1 MAEEEDRFGA
11 YFSRKPRQRVPEP
24 SDEAQAESKPAD
36 DSSEEPSVPVN
47 VVEEDLDETE
57 NGVIVSE
64 ESATETLDSD
74 SVAEPE
80 LGDEE
85 STAEEVV
92 EESPPVDVEEI
103 GPDPDEVPAVETYT
117 PVTPPV
123 ISSPPL
129 MERAEASPGPG
140 TATKVRIIGC
150 GQCGSQV
157 AATFVGWKPDYV
169 PTAREEFYPLR
180 AVAFDTHEAIANIL
194 SEQWRWEEPDS
205 IYVLPMPST
214 QYLTAKVMGDKD
226 IASER
231 QIGSALMSQQAAGG
245 VGGVPYLGRLAAES
259 TLLGEGSDI
268 GSQHFDLR
276 NVIRDSL
283 QAKDFVSGILVT
295 CNSLTGGTG
304 TGFSPIAAR
313 FLREKV
319 GFNTSLTLNVSVLPG
334 EAEVKESNYPRNILA
349 SLHYML
355 TTQLEE
361 AGIVDSVIVVDNDEL
376 ARNYGGGRSNYRI
389 FNEAI
394 RDMLVPFL
402 LAPQGKYTVPEL
414 GSNLDENDIRRWIK
428 SANGF
433 GLPEVSAIGFASK
446 PLKDFMPGRFSS
458 RKSRAG
464 KVDEALRILADEALL
479 KFSLGA
485 DAGKQP
491 GVGGVGL
498 LFGPPEFFETALD
511 MDSNRTHALTSY
523 VREAVGNDHFRTFDC
538 LAFDTD
544 GLDEV
549 GICVLVGGAS
559 SQRLTRICEQALGRR
574 GFIKMWDMGASLTE
588 NIRNLPTEVVEDLMI
603 SEIRQALGRA

>member
-1 MAEEEDRFGA
+1 
-11 YFSRKPRQRVPEP
+11 
-24 SDEAQAESKPAD
+24 
-36 DSSEEPSVPVN
+36 
-47 VVEEDLDETE
+47 
-57 NGVIVSE
+57 
-64 ESATETLDSD
+64 
-74 SVAEPE
+74 
-80 LGDEE
+80 
-85 STAEEVV
+85 
-92 EESPPVDVEEI
+92 
-103 GPDPDEVPAVETYT
+103 
-117 PVTPPV
+117 
-123 ISSPPL
+123 
-129 MERAEASPGPG
+129 
-140 TATKVRIIGC
+140 
-150 GQCGSQV
+150 
-157 AATFVGWKPDYV
+157 
-169 PTAREEFYPLR
+169 
-180 AVAFDTHEAIANIL
+180 
-194 SEQWRWEEPDS
+194 
-205 IYVLPMPST
+205 
-214 QYLTAKVMGDKD
+214 MGDKD
-226 IASER
+226 GASER

-268 GSQHFDLR
+268 ESHHFDLR

-283 QAKDFVSGILVT
+283 QSKDFVSGILVT

-376 ARNYGGGRSNYRI
+376 ARNYGEGRSNYRI

-428 SANGF
+428 SSNGF
-433 GLPEVSAIGFASK
+433 GLPEISAIGYATK

-458 RKSRAG
+458 RKS
-464 KVDEALRILADEALL
+464 KVARVEEALRSLADEALSN
-479 KFSLGA
+479 FSLRA

-491 GVGGVGL
+491 SVGGVGL
-498 LFGPPEFFETALD
+498 LYGPPEFFETALD
-511 MDSNRTHALTSY
+511 MDSNRTHSLTSY
-523 VREAVGNDHFRTFDC
+523 VREILGNDHFRTFDC
-538 LAFDTD
+538 LSFDTD

-574 GFIKMWDMGASLTE
+574 GFIEMWDMGASLTE
-588 NIRNLPTEVVEDLMI
+588 NIRNLRTEVVEDLMI
-603 SEIRQALGRA
+603 SEIRQALGSA